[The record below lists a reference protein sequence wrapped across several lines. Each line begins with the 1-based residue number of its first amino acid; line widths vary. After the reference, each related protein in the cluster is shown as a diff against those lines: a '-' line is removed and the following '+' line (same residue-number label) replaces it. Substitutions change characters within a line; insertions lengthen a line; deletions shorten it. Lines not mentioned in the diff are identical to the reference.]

1 MWIEG
6 SVSLEYGTLIT
17 SPLSWSIV
25 ALAIVSVLFISG
37 SFLAFYASRADDQPA
52 LKLLRTY
59 ALFWSTPTIIA
70 ALTAFIF
77 LSQHNERHFQNMMDL
92 WWLLALSVG
101 FHVSHMVAQG
111 RRYGLAFICVIA
123 IFLCI
128 FAYGIGQ
135 YPYILDP
142 YITIQ
147 SGATHESMGA
157 LALYRRPMP
166 ADTVPYTGLQ
176 AISV

>member
-6 SVSLEYGTLIT
+6 VCFFGIWDAHNQSVVVEHRCIGHRIGAVYKR
-17 SPLSWSIV
+17 IV
-25 ALAIVSVLFISG
+25 PGLLR
-37 SFLAFYASRADDQPA
+37 LPADDQPA

-101 FHVSHMVAQG
+101 FHVSHMVAVQRTPLRTG
-111 RRYGLAFICVIA
+111 FICVMSA
-123 IFLCI
+123 FFLCI

-135 YPYILDP
+135 YPYILIRTLP
-142 YITIQ
+142 FRA
-147 SGATHESMGA
+147 GHA
-157 LALYRRPMP
+157 
-166 ADTVPYTGLQ
+166 
-176 AISV
+176 